1 MDEAVIREVA
11 QLIVEAKGRTAALT
25 GAGISV
31 ESGIPDFRSPG
42 GLWERFNPMEYATI
56 DAFETDP
63 GKVWQ
68 MLRELSRVVT
78 EARPNPAHAALSRL
92 EELGLLSGI
101 VTQNIDNLHQAA
113 GSKNVIEFHGNGSRL
128 RCLLCGHLE
137 DARAAEARFATEF
150 PPLCPYCKVALKP
163 DVVLFGEAIPED
175 AGREAMRLV
184 QGAAVLLVVGTSAL
198 VAPASY
204 MPIVARKMGAAL
216 VEINL
221 EDTIL
226 SRDYA
231 RYVLRGKAG
240 EILPRLV
247 AAVEADRVGQPLA

>member
-1 MDEAVIREVA
+1 MDETVIREVA

-56 DAFETDP
+56 DAFESDP

-78 EARPNPAHAALSRL
+78 EARPNPAHRALARL
-92 EELGLLSGI
+92 EELDLLSGI

-113 GSKNVIEFHGNGSRL
+113 GSKNVIEFHGNGARL
-128 RCLLCGHLE
+128 RCLLCGHME

-184 QGAAVLLVVGTSAL
+184 QRAAVLLVVGTSAL

-216 VEINL
+216 VEVNL
-221 EDTIL
+221 EDTML
-226 SRDYA
+226 TRDYA

-247 AAVEADRVGQPLA
+247 AAVEAQRSAAGPA

>member
-1 MDEAVIREVA
+1 MDEAVIRDVA
-11 QLIVEAKGRTAALT
+11 RLIVEANGRTVALT

-56 DAFETDP
+56 DAFDADP

-78 EARPNPAHAALSRL
+78 EARPNPAHVALARL
-92 EELGLLSGI
+92 EELGLLEGI

-128 RCLLCGHLE
+128 RCLLCGHTE
-137 DARAAEARFATEF
+137 DARAAEARFAVEF
-150 PPLCPYCKVALKP
+150 PPLCPCCKVALKP

-175 AGREAMRLV
+175 AGREAMRLT
-184 QGAAVLLVVGTSAL
+184 QRAAVVLVVGTSAL

-204 MPIVARKMGAAL
+204 LPIVARKMGAAL
-216 VEINL
+216 VEINP
-221 EDTIL
+221 EETVL

-231 RYVLRGKAG
+231 RFALRGKAG
-240 EILPRLV
+240 EVLPRLV
-247 AAVEADRVGQPLA
+247 AAVEAARGGSRPA